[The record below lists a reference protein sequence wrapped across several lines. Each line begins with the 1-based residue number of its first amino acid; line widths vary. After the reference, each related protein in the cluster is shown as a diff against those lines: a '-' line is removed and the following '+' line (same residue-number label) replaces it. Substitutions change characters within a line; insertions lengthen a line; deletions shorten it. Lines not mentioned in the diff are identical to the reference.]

1 MEKPGRPLHPTSATG
16 RERLVAV
23 LRPPLRW
30 LAPAG
35 TRRRRTV
42 IGVKRLVNLVRARGP
57 KRVLRK
63 AIRVWEWPYL
73 IRSLAHG
80 RLHDVEVNSR
90 YREWRQQ
97 TATVTSRAREM
108 RATAA
113 RMKYRPMISIIVP
126 VYNPE
131 PNWLR
136 DAIESVRAQYYDNW
150 QLCIADDAS
159 SKQGVRALLAD
170 YDNDPRIKVVFKP
183 ANEGISAAS
192 NAALAL
198 AEGEYVAFLDHDDE
212 LSPDALYQVVQL
224 LNERRD
230 LDFIYSDE
238 DKRDPKGAL
247 ASPFFKPD
255 WSPDL
260 EYSSNYVTHFS
271 VYRRDIVENTG
282 GFRSEFDGSQDYDLA
297 LRVTE
302 QTDKIGHIR
311 KILYTWRMVPG
322 SAASSL
328 AAKPYAYTAAKRALS
343 ESLQRRG
350 VDAWVE
356 DGATLGWYRIRYRIL
371 GDPLVSV
378 IIPTRDRADLLAKCL
393 DSLESSSFGRLE
405 IIVVDNGSV
414 EEATK
419 RLLDSRD
426 LKVVPDPGDFN
437 FSRLINA
444 GAAAASGDYLLLLN
458 NDVEAINDDW
468 IEALLEHAQR
478 PEVGIVGARLLY
490 PNGTPQ
496 HEGVALG
503 IGGTFAGHIDWRN
516 YLGLSEAVRNC
527 SAVTAAAALTRRS
540 VFAELNGFDESFRV
554 AYGDV
559 DYCLRARER
568 GYLVV
573 YTPYAALYHH
583 ESASRG
589 DNHPPEDEKLARRR
603 WGGLT
608 DPYYNYAFDDVL
620 QPWVY
625 APQTT

>member
-1 MEKPGRPLHPTSATG
+1 
-16 RERLVAV
+16 
-23 LRPPLRW
+23 
-30 LAPAG
+30 
-35 TRRRRTV
+35 
-42 IGVKRLVNLVRARGP
+42 
-57 KRVLRK
+57 
-63 AIRVWEWPYL
+63 
-73 IRSLAHG
+73 
-80 RLHDVEVNSR
+80 
-90 YREWRQQ
+90 
-97 TATVTSRAREM
+97 
-108 RATAA
+108 
-113 RMKYRPMISIIVP
+113 KYRPMISIIVP

-302 QTDKIGHIR
+302 QTDKMGHIR

-343 ESLQRRG
+343 ESL
-350 VDAWVE
+350 
-356 DGATLGWYRIRYRIL
+356 
-371 GDPLVSV
+371 P
-378 IIPTRDRADLLAKCL
+378 
-393 DSLESSSFGRLE
+393 
-405 IIVVDNGSV
+405 
-414 EEATK
+414 
-419 RLLDSRD
+419 
-426 LKVVPDPGDFN
+426 
-437 FSRLINA
+437 
-444 GAAAASGDYLLLLN
+444 
-458 NDVEAINDDW
+458 
-468 IEALLEHAQR
+468 
-478 PEVGIVGARLLY
+478 
-490 PNGTPQ
+490 
-496 HEGVALG
+496 
-503 IGGTFAGHIDWRN
+503 
-516 YLGLSEAVRNC
+516 
-527 SAVTAAAALTRRS
+527 
-540 VFAELNGFDESFRV
+540 
-554 AYGDV
+554 
-559 DYCLRARER
+559 
-568 GYLVV
+568 
-573 YTPYAALYHH
+573 
-583 ESASRG
+583 
-589 DNHPPEDEKLARRR
+589 
-603 WGGLT
+603 
-608 DPYYNYAFDDVL
+608 
-620 QPWVY
+620 
-625 APQTT
+625 